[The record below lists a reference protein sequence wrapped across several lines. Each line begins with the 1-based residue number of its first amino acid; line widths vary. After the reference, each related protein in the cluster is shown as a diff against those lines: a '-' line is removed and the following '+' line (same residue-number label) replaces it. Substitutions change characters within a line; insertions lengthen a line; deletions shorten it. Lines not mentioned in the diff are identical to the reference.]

1 MKLCFAICGWQNSA
15 KPINYI
21 VIGVRI
27 MAITY
32 HDLYLNT
39 CKAMGAMGIEANRL
53 EARELICAASG
64 KSPEK
69 LLQDLNLYTTDEIA
83 ATVEQML
90 QRRANGE
97 PVAYIVGEWS
107 FLGLPFDVGP
117 QVLIPRVDTEVL
129 AQHAINRLTEVEGNI
144 RVLDLCAGSGCVG
157 ISIAHRIKTARA
169 VLVDL
174 SDGALDL
181 CKKNIRRHN
190 LTGRV
195 VHLKGDAMQ
204 APSPALGNFDILVS
218 NPPYIPTGDIPGLDD
233 SVKNFEP
240 MMALDGGQDGLDF
253 YRGIV
258 ENYTEALKPG
268 GYLCFEFGMGQGDDV
283 CRILT
288 EHGYTIL
295 ERVKDYHDTE
305 RAVIAR
311 YDRKEEE

>member
-1 MKLCFAICGWQNSA
+1 
-15 KPINYI
+15 
-21 VIGVRI
+21 

-53 EARELICAASG
+53 EAREILCAAAG

-83 ATVEQML
+83 ETVEQML
-90 QRRANGE
+90 QRREAGE

-107 FLGLPFDVGP
+107 FLGLTFDVGP
-117 QVLIPRVDTEVL
+117 QVLIPRVDTEIL
-129 AQHAINRLTEVEGNI
+129 AHRAITCLKEVGGNT

-157 ISIAHRIKTARA
+157 ISIAHHIKSARA

-204 APSPALGNFDILVS
+204 PPSPALGNFDILVS
-218 NPPYIPTGDIPGLDD
+218 NPPYIPSGDIPGLDD

-240 MMALDGGQDGLDF
+240 MMALDGGADGLDF
-253 YRGIV
+253 YRAIAARWQP
-258 ENYTEALKPG
+258 ALKPG
-268 GYLCFEFGMGQGDDV
+268 G
-283 CRILT
+283 RILF
-288 EHGYTIL
+288 EVGIGQSEAVAMILLKAGYENICITRDTGKIDRVVEGMRPK
-295 ERVKDYHDTE
+295 EREIPDLLHD
-305 RAVIAR
+305 I
-311 YDRKEEE
+311 KQEEA